1 MWSFHPLKEDYRDFC
16 KNLSITT
23 GWVQGDWESLRLG
36 DTARSPWFWNLPRP
50 SAFLQQGRRGPR
62 FCRRNA
68 LTLYWA
74 CCRRGEAWLSNTL
87 LQLTGSR
94 CVPPALACAGINQAA
109 FNRAG
114 GFLVLSC
121 LEKDIDSRARQ
132 VPDSWS
138 VETARVP
145 SRRPYPLSKLHTFP
159 TCDAIPRQ
167 HPKLFLK
174 FLRNPKREKGSI
186 ISDMWISWIWSIPLQ
201 RDVTIKVLCSAG
213 IFPKIR
219 HLSSQKKNQP
229 SPDGRPFYSTP
240 G

>member
-1 MWSFHPLKEDYRDFC
+1 MWSFYPLKEDCRDFC

-23 GWVQGDWESLRLG
+23 GWVQGDWESLRLW
-36 DTARSPWFWNLPRP
+36 DTAGSPWFWNLPRP
-50 SAFLQQGRRGPR
+50 SAFLQQGRQGPR

-159 TCDAIPRQ
+159 YLWCNPQATSKIILKISEKSQEGERKHHQWYVDILDLVHTPTTGCDN
-167 HPKLFLK
+167 KGTLF
-174 FLRNPKREKGSI
+174 G
-186 ISDMWISWIWSIPLQ
+186 WY
-201 RDVTIKVLCSAG
+201 
-213 IFPKIR
+213 
-219 HLSSQKKNQP
+219 LSKN
-229 SPDGRPFYSTP
+229 
-240 G
+240 